1 MMKIA
6 VIGYS
11 GSGKSILARRLG
23 RHRNAK
29 VLHLD
34 TIHHLPGWK
43 ERELKSEKK
52 IVADFLDSH
61 SSWVIDGNYTK
72 LSFERRMREADR
84 IILLEFNRI
93 SSLFRILKRYRVYRG
108 RRRPDMAPG
117 CGEKIDGAFLWWILY
132 AGRTKEKRA
141 EFQAVKK
148 MYPDKT
154 VVLRN
159 QRQIDRFTERM
170 KKDSALNGFHKIKKL
185 ADKTEESVMNRKKYV
200 K

>member
-1 MMKIA
+1 MFPHVPI
-6 VIGYS
+6 
-11 GSGKSILARRLG
+11 
-23 RHRNAK
+23 N
-29 VLHLD
+29 
-34 TIHHLPGWK
+34 
-43 ERELKSEKK
+43 
-52 IVADFLDSH
+52 
-61 SSWVIDGNYTK
+61 
-72 LSFERRMREADR
+72 
-84 IILLEFNRI
+84 
-93 SSLFRILKRYRVYRG
+93 
-108 RRRPDMAPG
+108 
-117 CGEKIDGAFLWWILY
+117 C
-132 AGRTKEKRA
+132 GRTKEKRA

>member
-11 GSGKSILARRLG
+11 GSGKSTLARRLG
-23 RHRNAK
+23 QHRNAK

-34 TIHHLPGWK
+34 MVHHLPGWK
-43 ERELKSEKK
+43 ERDLKSEKK
-52 IVADFLDSH
+52 IVADFLDGH

-93 SSLFRILKRYRVYRG
+93 SSLFRILKRYRIYRG